1 MSMHTLSAHP
11 GRRRSRGQA
20 QGRGCRRAS
29 HGAASLTVVMIL
41 FLIISLAAAYTSR
54 NLIFEQRTSGN
65 QYRSTQAFEAA
76 EAGME
81 WALAM
86 LNSGRIDATC
96 APGTAADSSFRQRY
110 LDIDVANNGLTTPR
124 TTPAGALA
132 ADGGSDLW
140 PSCVFN
146 GTDWNCS
153 CPDAGAPVL
162 AAPVGAGIF
171 PAFRVRFVRVLP
183 PAAPA
188 LPQPGLVR
196 VEVNGCTRL
205 DDACLD
211 FPATAVGGEGRA
223 TLSTLVTLK
232 SALGLTSPEEVNPA
246 ATLTVREQV
255 DLRSGALVTVAN
267 SEPGGG
273 ITLQTGDDNIPSLA
287 TRLRA
292 VAAAGSPS
300 DASLSISDQALSGLT
315 DAPPPSTLT
324 AADRFFALT
333 FGAPREVYLEQP
345 ALLGLD
351 CTGGP
356 CAAASVRALAALN
369 PGRVIHVRGDLE
381 VDAGDVGSATDPV
394 LLVLDGDIDLQDP
407 AARIFGLVY
416 GQGTTLT
423 LAGNG
428 VIRGAVVAETDLAS
442 SDSPIIVHDASVL
455 RRLQLHHGSFV
466 RVPGSWRDFP

>member
-1 MSMHTLSAHP
+1 MTMHAPSLQPSTVPA
-11 GRRRSRGQA
+11 RRRSHSGGA
-20 QGRGCRRAS
+20 RRPS
-29 HGAASLTVVMIL
+29 RGAASLTVVMIL

-54 NLIFEQRTSGN
+54 NLIFEQRTAGN

-76 EAGME
+76 EAGLE

-86 LNSGRIDATC
+86 LNSGRIDAAC
-96 APGTAADSSFRQRY
+96 APGTAGDTSFRQRY
-110 LDIDVANNGLTTPR
+110 LDIDVTSDGLTTPR
-124 TTPAGALA
+124 TRPAGALA
-132 ADGGSDLW
+132 ADGGGDLW

-146 GTDWNCS
+146 GTDWDCS
-153 CPDAGAPVL
+153 CPDNGVPVL
-162 AAPVGAGIF
+162 VAPVGAGVF

-188 LPQPGLVR
+188 SPQPGLVR
-196 VEVNGCTRL
+196 VDVNGCTRL

-211 FPATAVGGEGRA
+211 FPAAAVGGEGRA

-232 SALGLTSPEEVNPA
+232 PALGLTEGDAPNPA
-246 ATLTVREQV
+246 AALTVRGN
-255 DLRSGALVTVAN
+255 LAL
-267 SEPGGG
+267 GGG
-273 ITLQTGDDNIPSLA
+273 ANVMMVNTDAAGGGLTLQTGDSTVDESH
-287 TRLRA
+287 LRS
-292 VAAAGSPS
+292 VTVAGSPA
-300 DASLSISDQALSGLT
+300 DASRALGDVALNTLS

-333 FGAPREVYLEQP
+333 FGTPRAVYVEQP

-351 CTGGP
+351 CAGGP
-356 CAAASVRALAALN
+356 CSAAPVRALAALN

-394 LLVLDGDIDLQDP
+394 LLVLDGDLDLQDP

-416 GQGTTLT
+416 GQDTTFAV
-423 LAGNG
+423 AGNG
-428 VIRGAVVAETDLAS
+428 EVRGAVVAETDFS
-442 SDSPIIVHDASVL
+442 SNDSPTIVHDASVL
-455 RRLQLHHGSFV
+455 RRLQLQHGSFV